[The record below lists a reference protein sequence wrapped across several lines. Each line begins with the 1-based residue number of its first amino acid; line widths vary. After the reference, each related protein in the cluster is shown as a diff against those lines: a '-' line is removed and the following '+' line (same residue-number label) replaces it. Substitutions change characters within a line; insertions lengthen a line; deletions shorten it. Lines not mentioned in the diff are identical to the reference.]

1 MPRQINIQS
10 ERAPPV
16 TLRVVRENQTL
27 TRKVGDVLRDAILNG
42 EFDPG
47 QRLVERTL
55 CELTGVSRTAV
66 REALR
71 SLETE
76 GLVVNVPNRG
86 PTVANVTREEA
97 ADIYVVRSMLE
108 VFAVELFVARA
119 TAAEVAELGSLLDGM
134 KEAVAADDRRQ
145 VLILKRRFHAILLQG
160 GGNLIVA
167 KILEQLYAK
176 IMLLR
181 RLTLDQNGRTSAAVS
196 ELRAIFA
203 AIQARD
209 AKAAKKACLAHVLA
223 AADAT
228 LGALAGEGA

>member
-1 MPRQINIQS
+1 MARQVDVQN
-10 ERAPPV
+10 EHAPPV
-16 TLRVVRENQTL
+16 TLRVVRENHTL

-42 EFDPG
+42 DFDPG

-71 SLETE
+71 SLEAE

-86 PTVANVTREEA
+86 PTVANVSRAEA
-97 ADIYVVRSMLE
+97 SDIYVVRSMLE
-108 VFAVELFVARA
+108 VLAVELFVARA
-119 TAAEVAELGSLLDGM
+119 TADELAELGSLLDGM
-134 KEAVAADDRRQ
+134 NAALAADDRRRTL
-145 VLILKRRFHAILLQG
+145 VLKRRFHAVLSQG
-160 GGNLIVA
+160 SGNLIVA

-181 RLTLDQNGRTSAAVS
+181 RLTLGPGDRPTVAVA
-196 ELRAIFA
+196 ELRAVFE

-209 AKAAKKACLAHVLA
+209 VKAAKKACLAHVLA
-223 AADAT
+223 SANAT
-228 LGALAGEGA
+228 LAALAGENV